1 LVGNNVITRAHES
14 CRPFL
19 AVLRRYENRKRDQRD
34 AMLLA
39 LKLEEIALSQGME
52 AACRN

>member
-1 LVGNNVITRAHES
+1 MK
-14 CRPFL
+14 
-19 AVLRRYENRKRDQRD
+19 AVVHFWLSSGDMKIEKEIRD
-34 AMLLA
+34 AMLLD